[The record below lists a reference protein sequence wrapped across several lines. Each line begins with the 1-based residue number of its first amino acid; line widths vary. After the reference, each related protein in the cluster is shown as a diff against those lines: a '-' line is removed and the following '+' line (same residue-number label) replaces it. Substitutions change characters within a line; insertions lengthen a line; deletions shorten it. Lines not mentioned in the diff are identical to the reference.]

1 MFKYLFHLGTRE
13 AMIPDPANT
22 QEDSFKNQSIN
33 QSSKILFRWYNA
45 KSPVDGKI
53 VYAVESR

>member
-22 QEDSFKNQSIN
+22 QEDTFKNQSIN
-33 QSSKILFRWYNA
+33 QSIQQDPF
-45 KSPVDGKI
+45 
-53 VYAVESR
+53 